1 MMVKF
6 RIASLMLVFSLATPL
21 FASPCAS
28 YPTGTWK
35 LDQSSALEF
44 EHVWLR
50 MLEQKN
56 VAALTCMLADE
67 FKDTSMKG
75 ALRPKD
81 QVLRELPGKR
91 PGDDY
96 KQDLEDLEVNI
107 VGDTAVVH
115 GVNQISDQQGHEVL
129 RIRFTDVLRFA
140 DGRWQAIAAQETA
153 EQQQPH

>member
-1 MMVKF
+1 MDF
-6 RIASLMLVFSLATPL
+6 RVAVLVLAFALAEPL

-28 YPTGTWK
+28 YPAGTWK

-44 EHVWLR
+44 EHIWLR

-56 VAALTCMLADE
+56 VAALDCMLADE

-75 ALRPKD
+75 ALRLKD

-96 KQDLEDLEVNI
+96 KQNLQDLEANI
-107 VGDTAVVH
+107 IGDTAVVH
-115 GVNQISDQQGHEVL
+115 GVNLISDQQGHEVL
-129 RIRFTDVLRFA
+129 RIRFTDVLRFT
-140 DGRWQAIAAQETA
+140 DGRWQAVAAQETA
-153 EQQQPH
+153 EQQQP